1 MSNIN
6 TTETESPSS
15 GFFEKFL
22 IWFLIP
28 IVFTIALLFVLFYI
42 LDVDITKKVQS
53 ALHNIPV
60 IGKVIPAPKG
70 EEETAVTTEDVM
82 TPEKV
87 AAQKDEEIVNLKAQ
101 IAELQSRVQQSGQSS
116 SSKEQEVQTLKAQVQ
131 SLEEQLKLKAKTD
144 EEYNQQVQELANVY
158 SKMNPSKAAPIME
171 NLTLQESVLVMS
183 MMKTDDR
190 VKVLEKMNPKRAA
203 EISIAMKDS
212 APLEDL
218 EMEALRARLDVNE
231 KEKSTGEAEKLSET
245 DLGQTFAN
253 MTPKSAATVL
263 LEMFTVTPS
272 EVISILTEMDSA
284 SRSKIM
290 TSLSE
295 LDKELTAEIALKLGE

>member
-1 MSNIN
+1 MSNFN

-53 ALHNIPV
+53 TLHNIPV
-60 IGKVIPAPKG
+60 IGKVIPAPAG
-70 EEETAVTTEDVM
+70 EGEATDTTEDVM

-101 IAELQSRVQQSGQSS
+101 IAELESKSQQSGQASI
-116 SSKEQEVQTLKAQVQ
+116 SKDQEVQALQDQIK
-131 SLEEQLKLKAKTD
+131 SLEEQLKLKAKTE

-171 NLTLQESVLVMS
+171 NLTMQESVLVMS

-190 VKVLEKMNPKRAA
+190 VKVLEKMNPKKAA
-203 EISIAMKDS
+203 EISIALKDA
-212 APLEDL
+212 APLQDL
-218 EMEALRARLDVNE
+218 EMEALRSRLELNE
-231 KEKSTGEAEKLSET
+231 KEKNTGVAKTLSET

-253 MTPKSAATVL
+253 MTPKSAAAVL
-263 LEMFTVTPS
+263 LEMYTITPS
-272 EVISILTEMDSA
+272 KVISILTGMDSA
-284 SRSKIM
+284 ARSQIM
-290 TSLSE
+290 TSLSDQ
-295 LDKELTAEIALKLGE
+295 DKELTAEIALKLGE